1 MSYCLTAL
9 GSLCFRA
16 REKESIKSM
25 AFRSC
30 HVKFK
35 EFKAEFTGPPNS
47 LCSILGTARAKA
59 MVITKNQH
67 SFRKFCFAARS
78 PQSCGRTKLP
88 FPAYHRSRG
97 LTLCHGGF
105 FQRLLKV
112 ESSPC
117 QLSPEREKCR
127 LWLAAYGAAK
137 ALGMFVPCSQRRT
150 W

>member
-1 MSYCLTAL
+1 
-9 GSLCFRA
+9 
-16 REKESIKSM
+16 M

-59 MVITKNQH
+59 MASQKTNTASGSSV
-67 SFRKFCFAARS
+67 
-78 PQSCGRTKLP
+78 LP
-88 FPAYHRSRG
+88 LGPRSRVVAQNSHSQLITYHEA